1 MRSIFG
7 SFILSVLVNLNFLSC
22 QAQESFQGETLLTDC
37 LVDIPLTYKTI
48 DAPKYKE
55 AAIKYQGQE
64 LIRLSF
70 SEESDMV
77 IFYRCYIVSEKDSIG
92 TLIYLT
98 TKKDFES
105 PDSNMVK
112 LFSAFW
118 KESERFYL
126 AECFDRIFTVNPK
139 LSKWIIVKEFF

>member
-48 DAPKYKE
+48 DAPKYQE

-77 IFYRCYIVSEKDSIG
+77 MFYRCYIVSEKDSIG

-98 TKKDFES
+98 SKKDFES
-105 PDSNMVK
+105 PDSNIVK
-112 LFSAFW
+112 LLSAFN
-118 KESERFYL
+118 SQRERFYM
-126 AECFDRIFTVNPK
+126 AECFDLIIANNTRLK
-139 LSKWIIVKEFF
+139 KWLFEKDFF